1 MFFLNIVLILLT
13 VGEIKK
19 HWLEIKYF
27 EKTTIEL

>member
-27 EKTTIEL
+27 DKTKI